1 VVNAATYEAGGVAP
15 GEIVTLFG
23 NGIEGDVYFDG
34 LPAPRLYATP
44 TQTSVVAPFHL
55 ANRRNTVVQV
65 MVADALSLPVTLPV
79 RAAKPGI
86 FTVNSQGTGQAVLLD
101 NATGQSNSAAAPFAR
116 GTDVFVYL
124 SGGGATQ
131 PAGVD
136 GLLNGTQ
143 LPRLA
148 AEVWVEVG
156 GVRTPAQYAG
166 GAPGFLQ
173 GLTQVN
179 FRIPADAPT
188 GPAVPLAVVV
198 GGVRST
204 GTATMAVR

>member
-1 VVNAATYEAGGVAP
+1 
-15 GEIVTLFG
+15 
-23 NGIEGDVYFDG
+23 
-34 LPAPRLYATP
+34 LP
-44 TQTSVVAPFHL
+44 
-55 ANRRNTVVQV
+55 
-65 MVADALSLPVTLPV
+65 DTLPV
-79 RAAKPGI
+79 RAATPGI